1 MSRQDIPAS
10 LEDWALVRAAKAWTS
25 VDSSLTDSQAKA
37 AVQVAILDGIEKG
50 LDESGIVKPSDLQT
64 FKLELGALLGLPT
77 DPEPGRIQIEE
88 GVRQLPKPTHHTD
101 DEHVTTFALR
111 MRQKLAKKREQ
122 GRGGWDSGEC
132 DAVILSRM
140 LREHVA
146 KGDPVDVANFAM
158 MLSERGEAIHNPYR
172 FIPVGTEPPP
182 LGIYLHTYRTGE
194 RKSTIAMLVHTG
206 GPVPSEP
213 GAQRAR
219 QRDPPEWVTM
229 DGRTTT
235 THHSFKPPTHY
246 AVVQIPALPK
256 D

>member
-1 MSRQDIPAS
+1 MSRQDIPAI
-10 LEDWALVRAAKAWTS
+10 LEDWSLARARTAMHSINRADGVSVRVS
-25 VDSSLTDSQAKA
+25 

-50 LDESGIVKPSDLQT
+50 LEESGIVKPSDLQT
-64 FKLELGALLGLPT
+64 FKLELGAMLGLPM

-88 GVRQLPKPTHHTD
+88 GVRQLPKPTHHSD

-122 GRGGWDSGEC
+122 GRGGWESPDC
-132 DAVILSRM
+132 DTVILSRM

-182 LGIYLHTYRTGE
+182 LGVYLHTYRTGE

-213 GAQRAR
+213 GNVN
-219 QRDPPEWVTM
+219 PPEWVTM

-246 AVVQIPALPK
+246 AVMQIPALPK